1 MFSTA
6 NTPQDHQPPRG
17 REAAS
22 REPQR

>member
-17 REAAS
+17 REAA
-22 REPQR
+22 RRPQR